1 MRHLRQKMGI
11 ITAIP
16 VANDVN
22 RDEALLRTPIPAA
35 NGANRYEAIISI
47 SEELQRQ
54 NDRLQ
59 LLLNLTSRIT
69 SSLDLR
75 EVLRAIA
82 ANIREV
88 IQADL
93 VTVSLPDAASGKIR
107 VFAMDFPHGKG
118 VIKEDLLVA
127 PSTAAKKAMDTLKP
141 VVLDSPESD
150 CVSGNAE
157 GIRTQCIIPLVN
169 RGRLLGILCPCRTT
183 ETPFVPEDVD
193 FLSRASGQIAIAI
206 ENALAYHEISELKD
220 KLAQEK
226 VYLEEEIRNDSGF
239 ERIIGK
245 SAPLKHILELVDTVA
260 PSDSTVL
267 LLGDT
272 GTGKELIARAI
283 HDRGRRK
290 DRTFVKLNCAAIP
303 TGLLESELFGHE
315 KGAFTGAITQKIGR
329 LDLADQGTLFLD
341 EVGDIPIEIQPKL
354 LRALQEREFER
365 LGSTHTR
372 KVNVRLVAA
381 TNRNLEK
388 MVADREFR
396 SDLFYRLNVFPIRIP
411 SLRERKEDIPLLVSY
426 FVQKFAKQMQKQIE
440 SVPSAVMKGLTA
452 WEWPGNIRE
461 LENFIERA
469 VILTRGKALEVPLT
483 ELRKTET
490 EMAVDA
496 VVNKKRAARKAFS
509 SGPDINAGAEEY
521 ERKQR
526 EEIIQAL
533 TACKG
538 RVGGTDGAAIRLG
551 ISRTTLIYRMRRLGI
566 YAKLYS

>member
-1 MRHLRQKMGI
+1 MGI
-11 ITAIP
+11 ITP
-16 VANDVN
+16 VPMADDVN
-22 RDEALLRTPIPAA
+22 RDAA

-93 VTVSLPDAASGKIR
+93 VTVSLPDGASGKIR

-118 VIKEDLLVA
+118 LIKEDLLVA
-127 PSTAAKKAMDTLKP
+127 PSTAAKKAMDTLRP

-150 CVSGNAE
+150 NCVSGNAE
-157 GIRTQCIIPLVN
+157 GIRAQCIIPLVN
-169 RGRLLGILCPCRTT
+169 RDRVLGLLCPCRTT

-226 VYLEEEIRNDSGF
+226 LYLEEEIRSDSGF

-267 LLGDT
+267 LLGET

-303 TGLLESELFGHE
+303 TGLLESELR
-315 KGAFTGAITQKIGR
+315 KKS
-329 LDLADQGTLFLD
+329 
-341 EVGDIPIEIQPKL
+341 GDWI
-354 LRALQEREFER
+354 
-365 LGSTHTR
+365 
-372 KVNVRLVAA
+372 
-381 TNRNLEK
+381 
-388 MVADREFR
+388 
-396 SDLFYRLNVFPIRIP
+396 
-411 SLRERKEDIPLLVSY
+411 
-426 FVQKFAKQMQKQIE
+426 
-440 SVPSAVMKGLTA
+440 
-452 WEWPGNIRE
+452 
-461 LENFIERA
+461 
-469 VILTRGKALEVPLT
+469 
-483 ELRKTET
+483 
-490 EMAVDA
+490 
-496 VVNKKRAARKAFS
+496 
-509 SGPDINAGAEEY
+509 
-521 ERKQR
+521 
-526 EEIIQAL
+526 
-533 TACKG
+533 
-538 RVGGTDGAAIRLG
+538 
-551 ISRTTLIYRMRRLGI
+551 
-566 YAKLYS
+566 

>member
-1 MRHLRQKMGI
+1 MRHLRQIMGI
-11 ITAIP
+11 ITPIP
-16 VANDVN
+16 VANDLN

-82 ANIREV
+82 ANIRQV

-93 VTVSLPDAASGKIR
+93 VTVSLPDGASGQIR

-118 VIKEDLLVA
+118 LIKEDLLVA
-127 PSTAAKKAMDTLKP
+127 PSTAVKKAMDTLKP
-141 VVLDSPESD
+141 VVLDSGESD
-150 CVSGNAE
+150 NCVSGTAE
-157 GIRTQCIIPLVN
+157 GIRAQCIIPLVN
-169 RGRLLGILCPCRTT
+169 RDRVLGILCPCRTT

-226 VYLEEEIRNDSGF
+226 LYLEEEIRNDSGF

-267 LLGDT
+267 LLGET

-341 EVGDIPIEIQPKL
+341 EVGDLPLELQPKL

-365 LGSTHTR
+365 LGGTR
-372 KVNVRLVAA
+372 TRSVDVRLIAA
-381 TNRNLEK
+381 TNCDLWQ
-388 MVADREFR
+388 MVQDREFR
-396 SDLFYRLNVFPIRIP
+396 DDLYYRLNVFPLVLP
-411 SLRERKEDIPLLVSY
+411 PLRERKRDIPEFVEY
-426 FVQKFAKQMQKQIE
+426 FVEHFASSM
-440 SVPSAVMKGLTA
+440 
-452 WEWPGNIRE
+452 
-461 LENFIERA
+461 
-469 VILTRGKALEVPLT
+469 GKLIDT
-483 ELRKTET
+483 I
-490 EMAVDA
+490 
-496 VVNKKRAARKAFS
+496 
-509 SGPDINAGAEEY
+509 PD
-521 ERKQR
+521 
-526 EEIIQAL
+526 
-533 TACKG
+533 
-538 RVGGTDGAAIRLG
+538 GT
-551 ISRTTLIYRMRRLGI
+551 M
-566 YAKLYS
+566 

>member
-1 MRHLRQKMGI
+1 MMGI
-11 ITAIP
+11 VTPIP

-22 RDEALLRTPIPAA
+22 RDGVLIRTPIRAA
-35 NGANRYEAIISI
+35 TSTNRYEAILSV

-82 ANIREV
+82 ANIRQV

-93 VTVSLPDAASGKIR
+93 VTVSLPDGASGKIR

-118 VIKEDLLVA
+118 LIKEDLLVA

-141 VVLDSPESD
+141 VVLDSQESD
-150 CVSGNAE
+150 NCVSGNAE
-157 GIRTQCIIPLVN
+157 GIRTQCIIPLFN
-169 RGRLLGILCPCRTT
+169 RDRVLGLLCPSRTT

-226 VYLEEEIRNDSGF
+226 LYLEEEIRSDSGF

-267 LLGDT
+267 LLGET

-469 VILTRGKALEVPLT
+469 VILTRGQALEVPLT